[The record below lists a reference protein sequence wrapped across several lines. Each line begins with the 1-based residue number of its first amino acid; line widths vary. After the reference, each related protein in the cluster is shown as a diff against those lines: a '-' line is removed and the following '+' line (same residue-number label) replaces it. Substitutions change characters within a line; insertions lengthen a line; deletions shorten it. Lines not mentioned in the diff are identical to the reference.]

1 MIVMIVRGERRARRR
16 RSLQR
21 SLRRALLLVG
31 LLANAFGARALEV
44 ETVGTGE
51 RTIDLGH
58 VTVERFAKAIGN
70 NPEALF
76 AFVRDEILSEPYLG
90 CLRGAR
96 GTLMAR
102 AGNSLDRALL
112 VSELFK
118 ASGYRT
124 QLVRGILPREKGDAL
139 AQDFFSSVSAP
150 PPGAQ
155 TTSAQDHSVASTP
168 TKKTVRTISDALS
181 SPDHA
186 VAAPVSMEDISR
198 QSTDHFWARYEK
210 DGAWID
216 LDPTFRKTKLG
227 DTFGTNGKV
236 LPRYLTI

>member
-1 MIVMIVRGERRARRR
+1 MIVRGERGARRR
-16 RSLQR
+16 GSLQR
-21 SLRRALLLVG
+21 NLRRMLLLVG
-31 LLANAFGARALEV
+31 LFINAFSARALEV
-44 ETVGTGE
+44 GTVGTGE

-70 NPEALF
+70 NPDALF
-76 AFVRDEILSEPYLG
+76 AFVRDEILYEPYVG

-124 QLVRGILPREKGDAL
+124 QLVRGILPKEKGDAL
-139 AQDFFSSVSAP
+139 AQDFFSSVSV
-150 PPGAQ
+150 PPGTQA
-155 TTSAQDHSVASTP
+155 TSAQDHSAASTP

-186 VAAPVSMEDISR
+186 VAAPVSIEDISR
-198 QSTDHFWARYEK
+198 ESTDHFWARYEK
-210 DGAWID
+210 DGAWI
-216 LDPTFRKTKLG
+216 
-227 DTFGTNGKV
+227 
-236 LPRYLTI
+236 